1 MEGATMRLKDLP
13 LIGLLVLVLPLAAC
27 APAAVEAAA
36 NEPVVQVDPVE
47 GTGLGKVTLSA
58 KAAERLG
65 IQTAA
70 VAVERSGGSVVPYPA
85 VLYDETGKTWVFTN
99 PDGLAYVRAEIV
111 VKYIEGD
118 LAHLTSGPPPGTAV
132 VTVGVAEL
140 LGAEN
145 GVGDPE

>member
-1 MEGATMRLKDLP
+1 MRLKDLR

-27 APAAVEAAA
+27 AATVEAAA
-36 NEPVVQVDPVE
+36 NDPVVQVDPVE

-65 IQTAA
+65 IQTVA
-70 VAVERSGGSVVPYPA
+70 VADEPSGGSVVPYAA

-99 PDGLAYVRAEIV
+99 PDELAYVRAEIV
-111 VKYIEGD
+111 VKDIDGD
-118 LAHLTSGPPPGTAV
+118 LAHLSAGPPAGTPV

-140 LGAEN
+140 FGAEN